1 MSDFLDQF
9 DKVPLSQKVLLLVLL
24 GLGVFVAYFF
34 LFRQDIETQ
43 LADQNRRLQ
52 DLSNQR
58 AELNA
63 SVEDVDRIQ
72 EEIEELCSRQEAFL
86 DKLPPRA
93 EIPSLLS
100 DINQQGQLSGLEIQE
115 FRRLQML
122 PGPNYNTVPV
132 SVRLKGSYDEI
143 ADFFYFVGRQQRI
156 VSVNNI
162 SIAGEPNVN
171 PWRVTEM
178 DGRGLMDFARD
189 REEIGPPE
197 LSVNCTLRTYYTS
210 AATFA
215 GGEICGG

>member
-63 SVEDVDRIQ
+63 SVQDVDRIQ

-86 DKLPPRA
+86 DKLPPLLLRGHHGQNPRA
-93 EIPSLLS
+93 RG
-100 DINQQGQLSGLEIQE
+100 D
-115 FRRLQML
+115 
-122 PGPNYNTVPV
+122 
-132 SVRLKGSYDEI
+132 
-143 ADFFYFVGRQQRI
+143 VG
-156 VSVNNI
+156 V
-162 SIAGEPNVN
+162 
-171 PWRVTEM
+171 
-178 DGRGLMDFARD
+178 L
-189 REEIGPPE
+189 
-197 LSVNCTLRTYYTS
+197 
-210 AATFA
+210 
-215 GGEICGG
+215 